1 MMSAAALRARL
12 RSSPFLF
19 SLTTATAKTAAAD
32 AVTQR
37 YIEGAETIDQRRLGV
52 FTVFGFWYLGC
63 FQYFLYVRCFA
74 RWFPAAERFGEHAT
88 LAARLGDRAGLLDL
102 AKQVAAGNFLHIP
115 FLFLPCFYLTQ
126 EVTTHGMA
134 AASPSHALASY
145 RRNLWSDSVSAWTI
159 WIPGHCIFLAV
170 PLYLRLPI
178 NHAMSFG
185 YVCVLSLMRGRVGER
200 GDD

>member
-1 MMSAAALRARL
+1 M
-12 RSSPFLF
+12 
-19 SLTTATAKTAAAD
+19 
-32 AVTQR
+32 
-37 YIEGAETIDQRRLGV
+37 
-52 FTVFGFWYLGC
+52 
-63 FQYFLYVRCFA
+63 
-74 RWFPAAERFGEHAT
+74 
-88 LAARLGDRAGLLDL
+88 LDL

-200 GDD
+200 SDD